1 MIQEKDIQLFH
12 RNNIE
17 REIIPIKYQL
27 NNDNKKKL
35 FLKPIGNISKN
46 QEDQI
51 IFSNITNNLK
61 SNQFKKSRLD
71 DKNNFLFNNII
82 NIDKNKI
89 MTYFLCN
96 NYEEMFSLFEF
107 YIINLFN
114 GCNMKQISNLF
125 ERNLISDEIY
135 AKVKYCMNI
144 INLYKKSYNHLI
156 IKNINNTF
164 HTTEIIVKRKDVFQ
178 ENPKIEVFSLITQF
192 IELLNSIDEIG
203 YIKEIDKLNE
213 ILAKNNN

>member
-17 REIIPIKYQL
+17 REIIPIKYKL

-61 SNQFKKSRLD
+61 SKQFKKSRLD

-114 GCNMKQISNLF
+114 GCNMKQI
-125 ERNLISDEIY
+125 LIY
-135 AKVKYCMNI
+135 
-144 INLYKKSYNHLI
+144 L
-156 IKNINNTF
+156 
-164 HTTEIIVKRKDVFQ
+164 
-178 ENPKIEVFSLITQF
+178 
-192 IELLNSIDEIG
+192 
-203 YIKEIDKLNE
+203 KEI
-213 ILAKNNN
+213 

>member
-89 MTYFLCN
+89 SLCN
-96 NYEEMFSLFEF
+96 YK
-107 YIINLFN
+107 IID
-114 GCNMKQISNLF
+114 I
-125 ERNLISDEIY
+125 
-135 AKVKYCMNI
+135 
-144 INLYKKSYNHLI
+144 LYY
-156 IKNINNTF
+156 
-164 HTTEIIVKRKDVFQ
+164 
-178 ENPKIEVFSLITQF
+178 
-192 IELLNSIDEIG
+192 
-203 YIKEIDKLNE
+203 
-213 ILAKNNN
+213 